1 MGKTNAKNVMNGT
14 YGMLR
19 LDGIEY
25 ANILSFES
33 KITNTREDLQFSGN
47 LGIDSKLLSS
57 AGSGTMTFRK
67 VNSRVVARQIPQ
79 LISGKDFKTVLIL
92 TIDDPDGLGKETISI
107 TDVWF
112 NDFDLFKF
120 EMGTTMEETVSFG
133 FNPTNVVPID
143 LVTE

>member
-1 MGKTNAKNVMNGT
+1 MGKVNAKNVMNGT
-14 YGMLR
+14 YGVVR
-19 LDGIEY
+19 IDGIEY
-25 ANILSFES
+25 ANIKSFES
-33 KITNTREDLQFSGN
+33 KVTNTREDLQFSGN

-79 LISGKDFKTVLIL
+79 IVSGKDFKTVLIL
-92 TIDDPDGLGKETISI
+92 TVDDPDGLGKETISI

-133 FNPTNVVPID
+133 FNPTNVVPVD
-143 LVTE
+143 VVTE

>member
-1 MGKTNAKNVMNGT
+1 MGKVNAKNVMSGSF
-14 YGMLR
+14 GVVR
-19 LDGIEY
+19 VDGIEY
-25 ANILSFES
+25 ANISSFES
-33 KITNTREDLQFSGN
+33 KVTNTREDLQFSGN
-47 LGIDSKLLSS
+47 VGIDSKLLSS
-57 AGSGTMTFRK
+57 AGTGTMTFRK

-92 TIDDPDGLGKETISI
+92 TVDDPDSLGKETISI

-133 FNPTNVVPID
+133 FNPTNVIPID
-143 LVTE
+143 LVVE

>member
-1 MGKTNAKNVMNGT
+1 MGKVNAKNVMSGSF
-14 YGMLR
+14 GVVR
-19 LDGIEY
+19 IDGIEY
-25 ANILSFES
+25 ANISSFES

-47 LGIDSKLLSS
+47 VGIDSKLLSS
-57 AGSGTMTFRK
+57 AGTGTMTFRK

-92 TIDDPDGLGKETISI
+92 TVDDPDGLGKETISI
-107 TDVWF
+107 TDTWF

-133 FNPTNVVPID
+133 FNPTNVIPID
-143 LVTE
+143 LVVE

>member
-1 MGKTNAKNVMNGT
+1 MSKVNAKNVFNGSF
-14 YGMLR
+14 GVVR
-19 LDGIEY
+19 IDGIEY
-25 ANILSFES
+25 ANISSFES

-47 LGIDSKLLSS
+47 VGIDSKLLSS
-57 AGSGTMTFRK
+57 AGTGTMTFRK

-92 TIDDPDGLGKETISI
+92 TVDDPDGLGKETISI
-107 TDVWF
+107 TDTWF

-133 FNPTNVVPID
+133 FNPTNVIPID
-143 LVTE
+143 LVVE

>member
-1 MGKTNAKNVMNGT
+1 MGKVNAKNVMNGT
-14 YGMLR
+14 YGMIR
-19 LDGIEY
+19 IDGIEY
-25 ANILSFES
+25 ANIMSFES

-67 VNSRVVARQIPQ
+67 VNSRVIARQIPQ

-92 TIDDPDGLGKETISI
+92 TVDDPDGLGKETISI

-133 FNPTNVVPID
+133 FNPTNVIPID